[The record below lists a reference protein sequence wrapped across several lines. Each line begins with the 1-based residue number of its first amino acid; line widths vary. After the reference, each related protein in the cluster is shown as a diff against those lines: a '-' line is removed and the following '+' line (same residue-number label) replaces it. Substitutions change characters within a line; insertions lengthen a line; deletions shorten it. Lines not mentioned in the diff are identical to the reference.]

1 MYLETDINTFMAFY
15 RIIPR
20 ATVLPKM
27 HIMESHVMPRL
38 RKWRLGAGLMGEQE
52 AESIHAQ
59 FMKLERTHHGIPNA
73 VDRLKYIMKEHLI
86 ASDPS
91 LTDLRPPVKK
101 YKKSEE
107 TSSTSVSSP
116 STSCSSS
123 TNL

>member
-1 MYLETDINTFMAFY
+1 
-15 RIIPR
+15 
-20 ATVLPKM
+20 
-27 HIMESHVMPRL
+27 MPWL
-38 RKWRLGAGLMGEQE
+38 RKWRLGAGLMGEQG

-91 LTDLRPPVKK
+91 LTGLRPPVKK

-123 TNL
+123 TNP